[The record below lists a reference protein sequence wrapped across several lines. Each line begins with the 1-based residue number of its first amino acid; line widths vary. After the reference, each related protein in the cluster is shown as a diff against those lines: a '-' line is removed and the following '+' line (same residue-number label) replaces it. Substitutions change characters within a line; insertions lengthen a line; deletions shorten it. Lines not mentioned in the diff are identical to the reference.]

1 MESIKIIPTQKPPK
15 EIEAEFYNRKKT
27 HSFNV
32 QAVCNY
38 SMRFFN
44 VCARWPG
51 KCHDA
56 GILRTTEL
64 WDFCESGQ
72 FDGIILGDS
81 GIIRTSEGL
90 RK

>member
-1 MESIKIIPTQKPPK
+1 
-15 EIEAEFYNRKKT
+15 
-27 HSFNV
+27 
-32 QAVCNY
+32 
-38 SMRFFN
+38 MRFFN

-51 KCHDA
+51 KCYDA